1 MTSKATNEIQQQD
14 VAVHGNEMEEEG
26 DATAAVDKQALDGE
40 YSDEEGLKDTEDII
54 FDRTWEEDCVW

>member
-14 VAVHGNEMEEEG
+14 VAVHGNEMEEG